1 MKMEKSTL
9 FVKKGLIIN
18 ILQIKNIVKLDI
30 IPMIQ
35 VNKEVLR
42 IVYVI

>member
-18 ILQIKNIVKLDI
+18 ILQIKNIVKFEI
-30 IPMIQ
+30 IAMIQ

-42 IVYVI
+42 TVYVI

>member
-1 MKMEKSTL
+1 MEKSTL

>member
-1 MKMEKSTL
+1 MEKSTL

-18 ILQIKNIVKLDI
+18 ILQIKNIVKLEI